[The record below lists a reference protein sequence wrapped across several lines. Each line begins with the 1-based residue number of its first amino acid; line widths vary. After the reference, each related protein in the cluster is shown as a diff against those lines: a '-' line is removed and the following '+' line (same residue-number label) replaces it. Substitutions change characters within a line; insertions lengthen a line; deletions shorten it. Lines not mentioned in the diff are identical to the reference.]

1 MVFSSY
7 AFIFGFLPVMIV
19 GFYLLKYL
27 NYHRASNIFLV
38 LGSLFFYAFWNVLYL
53 PILAGSILVN
63 YFIANRILSIQLAKL
78 GGGQE
83 PFNHWNYL

>member
-7 AFIFGFLPVMIV
+7 AFIFGFLPVIIV

-53 PILAGSILVN
+53 PILVGSILIN
-63 YFIANRILSIQLAKL
+63 YLIASRILSIKSAKL
-78 GGGQE
+78 GGGVRV
-83 PFNHWNYL
+83 F

>member
-7 AFIFGFLPVMIV
+7 TFIFGFLPVMIV

-27 NYHRASNIFLV
+27 NYHRSSNIFLV

-53 PILAGSILVN
+53 PILVGSILIN
-63 YFIANRILSIQLAKL
+63 YFIASRILSIKSAKL
-78 GGGQE
+78 GGVRA
-83 PFNHWNYL
+83 F